1 MILPLPVTFTTIGI
15 DIGIDIPV
23 LPIYMGNGDNMS
35 DSQYTYTLG
44 HILVLGVVF
53 FQIFFVQEEISRFNT
68 KNLWAQKVTLCWKIS
83 NFWPIR

>member
-44 HILVLGVVF
+44 HILVLSVVF
-53 FQIFFVQEEISRFNT
+53 FQIFFIPGEISRFDT

-83 NFWPIR
+83 NFWPI

>member
-15 DIGIDIPV
+15 DIGIDIPI

-35 DSQYTYTLG
+35 DSQYTYTKG

-53 FQIFFVQEEISRFNT
+53 FQIFFIPGR
-68 KNLWAQKVTLCWKIS
+68 
-83 NFWPIR
+83 NFPIRHEKSMGSKGDPLLED

>member
-15 DIGIDIPV
+15 DIGIDIPI

-35 DSQYTYTLG
+35 DLQYTYTLG

-53 FQIFFVQEEISRFNT
+53 SRFF
-68 KNLWAQKVTLCWKIS
+68 CS
-83 NFWPIR
+83 GRNFPIRHEKCMGSKGDPLLED